1 MNSQH
6 HYDLRPHRAGAS
18 LPILDRYSAM
28 RLLLLVI
35 AAALCTVNA
44 VSLQGPKGDELEPQT
59 RFTSILSEARK
70 QLMDSASAIASSV
83 ESAEHQHQQLQE
95 HSAQRTPPQQP
106 RGVAVASAAATKL
119 LPSALAQL
127 ESSLEHLHRVQ
138 DDVSTSSI
146 DESIKAQVLWNIDK
160 MISDSQRLRDTSLAP
175 YAREAVVKA
184 LRLRF
189 GVLLT
194 PSFWHEAVDRKLL
207 ETEA

>member
-1 MNSQH
+1 
-6 HYDLRPHRAGAS
+6 
-18 LPILDRYSAM
+18 M
-28 RLLLLVI
+28 RLFLALATLLG
-35 AAALCTVNA
+35 TVNA

-83 ESAEHQHQQLQE
+83 ESAEHQQHQQQQQLLQE
-95 HSAQRTPPQQP
+95 HSAQRIPPQQP

-127 ESSLEHLHRVQ
+127 ESSLVHLHRVQ

-207 ETEA
+207 DTEA

>member
-1 MNSQH
+1 
-6 HYDLRPHRAGAS
+6 
-18 LPILDRYSAM
+18 M
-28 RLLLLVI
+28 RLFLALATLLG
-35 AAALCTVNA
+35 TVNA

-83 ESAEHQHQQLQE
+83 ESAEHQQHQQQQQLLQE
-95 HSAQRTPPQQP
+95 HSAQRNPPQQP

-127 ESSLEHLHRVQ
+127 ESSLVHLHRVQ

-207 ETEA
+207 DTEA